1 LPGATALRELLHR
14 VLICD
19 GIAFADRLVL
29 EEIDVAAI
37 RVSQRYASAPCAASV
52 MRAAVIEL
60 RNLTLEARS
69 TLAKYGY
76 DCAHRISPGVLTEI
90 PHLMAASV

>member
-1 LPGATALRELLHR
+1 MTRLLPGAEALRELLHR
-14 VLICD
+14 VLIGD

-29 EEIDVAAI
+29 EEIDAAAI
-37 RVSQRYASAPCAASV
+37 QVSQRYASAPCTALV

-69 TLAKYGY
+69 TLAKYG
-76 DCAHRISPGVLTEI
+76 
-90 PHLMAASV
+90 